1 MLKREEEQATIKVPE
16 FEEIVTQIK
25 ENVPKITEAET
36 EEIAKFVKQL
46 LKEVINVPETKDGF
60 KHKKAKV
67 TIASWNNVKVMAD
80 VMRYPEAYS
89 KIDIKPSERIAG
101 IEFFPVLVYSTKEVY
116 LHYIY

>member
-1 MLKREEEQATIKVPE
+1 MKILLILIIIPE

-25 ENVPKITEAET
+25 ENVPKITEVET

-46 LKEVINVPETKDGF
+46 LKEVINAPETKDGF

-67 TIASWNNVKVMAD
+67 TIASWSNVKVMAD
-80 VMRYPEAYS
+80 VMRYPGAYS